1 MRHSKPPAGTAVVQL
16 DEVDR
21 GIIAALQQDGRA
33 GNSAIA
39 VELGVTEGT
48 VRQRIKKLLDADLLR
63 VTGLVNPEVMPD
75 HQLCVLG
82 VKIDESKQLEAR
94 ARAVSALPE
103 VRSVA
108 IVTGRYDLLVEV
120 IVSSNHG
127 LIQFLS
133 ESLASV
139 PGIESSETF
148 LLLKTYG
155 KWV

>member
-1 MRHSKPPAGTAVVQL
+1 MRLSKPPPGTAVVQL
-16 DEVDR
+16 DDVDR

-39 VELGVTEGT
+39 EQLGVTEGT
-48 VRQRIKKLLDADLLR
+48 VRQRMKKLLDADLLR
-63 VTGLVNPEVMPD
+63 VTGLVNPEVVPD

-82 VKIDESKQLEAR
+82 IKIDETKHLEAR

-108 IVTGRYDLLVEV
+108 IVTGRYDLLVEA
-120 IVSSNHG
+120 IVPSNHG
-127 LIQFLS
+127 LIQFLA
-133 ESLASV
+133 ESLAQV

-148 LLLKTYG
+148 LLLKTFG